1 MHDGEEDAP
10 AQKEGIVEKS
20 PPSASINAE
29 AGGSIASSNDRS
41 RLITT
46 TTRLVKPSAE
56 RHPNLAK
63 R

>member
-46 TTRLVKPSAE
+46 TTR
-56 RHPNLAK
+56 
-63 R
+63 